1 MHHPLDH
8 RNKPVCHT
16 SQEKLMTSNIRSIV
30 TEVLSNR
37 GIDVSQGESA
47 LAILER
53 RVETGQFNKDNV
65 AGEVSLA
72 VRDAGLSYTLVAP
85 YLPPVVDAIEAEFI
99 ADATEDDIHAH
110 LEDVVSRSATAEVVR
125 ALLLDAQT
133 KARAGQISDITDEDI
148 DAFLVIAGLE
158 DEPEPEVVEETVT
171 DEAPASRFEEKV
183 TELLGVMSENITKV
197 GEQVANLTE
206 FARRNGYTG

>member
-158 DEPEPEVVEETVT
+158 DEPEPVVEETVNE
-171 DEAPASRFEEKV
+171 EAPESLADGVQKV
-183 TELLGVMSENITKV
+183 LALLDRLN
-197 GEQVANLTE
+197 EQVANLTE

>member
-1 MHHPLDH
+1 
-8 RNKPVCHT
+8 
-16 SQEKLMTSNIRSIV
+16 MTSNIRSIV

-99 ADATEDDIHAH
+99 ADATEEATGDTVDRA
-110 LEDVVSRSATAEVVR
+110 ATAEVVR
-125 ALLLDAQT
+125 ALLVDAQT
-133 KARAGQISDITDEDI
+133 KARRGQITDITDEDI